1 MTSMM
6 SSVITEYARR
16 FAVVEGRQ
24 SRREAL
30 DTLEMAPDS
39 ITVQN
44 NINNVSWGGGGWGI
58 V

>member
-39 ITVQN
+39 ITVQS
-44 NINNVSWGGGGWGI
+44 NIN
-58 V
+58 